1 MFSQFSPAFISTMR
15 STLDIDPHL
24 YCAHW
29 ASGRNWQPQA
39 ISSWPARLE
48 GQDIFIDFRW
58 AEGNYARL
66 AEFAAELIR
75 LRVDVLVTYGTPEN
89 PRGQTGHRN
98 PAHHNARQRRRRRH
112 GYRSEPRAPRVAA
125 TAIIEGQTRGRKLSG
140 HKRASDPAIAPRW
153 SACPDGNASQALPER
168 GIPWRRPWTTTRSG
182 RLRSTKRLNRCGS
195 TPARATQQSMWSAPR
210 AIWFSRLLNLA

>member
-1 MFSQFSPAFISTMR
+1 MR

-75 LRVDVLVTYGTPEN
+75 LRGRCPRDLRDTVTHLPSVEVDSYNLEI
-89 PRGQTGHRN
+89 RDD
-98 PAHHNARQRRRRRH
+98 
-112 GYRSEPRAPRVAA
+112 EDFL
-125 TAIIEGQTRGRKLSG
+125 AIG
-140 HKRASDPAIAPRW
+140 
-153 SACPDGNASQALPER
+153 
-168 GIPWRRPWTTTRSG
+168 
-182 RLRSTKRLNRCGS
+182 
-195 TPARATQQSMWSAPR
+195 
-210 AIWFSRLLNLA
+210 

>member
-29 ASGRNWQPQA
+29 ASRRNCALGCRRQPQA

-58 AEGNYARL
+58 AERNYARL

-75 LRVDVLVTYGTPEN
+75 LRVDVLVTYGTPGTLAATATLPN
-89 PRGQTGHRN
+89 
-98 PAHHNARQRRRRRH
+98 HNARQRRRRAAKQAA
-112 GYRSEPRAPRVAA
+112 GYVDRILRGEKPADLPVQAPTKYELR
-125 TAIIEGQTRGRKLSG
+125 GGSPSPHCRGRLTAGVS
-140 HKRASDPAIAPRW
+140 
-153 SACPDGNASQALPER
+153 
-168 GIPWRRPWTTTRSG
+168 
-182 RLRSTKRLNRCGS
+182 
-195 TPARATQQSMWSAPR
+195 
-210 AIWFSRLLNLA
+210 